1 MFQFVY
7 HNIVQVIKATFSL
20 TKSAEDTVAII
31 GALENDYHGV
41 FEKSAIK
48 KAARFQG
55 VQQVFINDPFAHLMG
70 RDTNNFERTSN
81 KYYFILTGLYDDI
94 IDQKLISEKE
104 LDQLFD
110 DPINTKAAIFETKI
124 LVDIHLNLL
133 KRVKNINEYKSTL
146 FNVHI
151 AQKDSLKQF
160 DQNISKEEI
169 LDITLRKGGYSLLM
183 CRHYIDLPVS
193 NELNEAWY
201 QLGGIIQITNDLYDI
216 HKDLQDGIHTLPNS
230 IKKVEDIE
238 FLYKNLV
245 AKFFQT
251 LSNLPFDEHKIKT
264 LKIKLSAIPAFGFLA
279 INNLWKLDNQ
289 YNGLPDLKNIARKD
303 LIIDMEKPIN
313 QLKLIQ
319 EAYKVYKAN

>member
-7 HNIVQVIKATFSL
+7 HNIAQVFKAAFSL
-20 TKSAEDTVAII
+20 TKSAEETVAII

-55 VQQVFINDPFAHLMG
+55 VQQVFINDPFANLMG
-70 RDTNNFERTSN
+70 RDTNHFERTSN

-104 LDQLFD
+104 LDELFD
-110 DPINTKAAIFETKI
+110 DPINANAAIFETKL

-133 KRVKNINEYKSTL
+133 KRVKNITEYKATL
-146 FNVHI
+146 SKVHQ

-160 DQNISKEEI
+160 DLNSSKEEI

-183 CRHYIDLPVS
+183 CRHYIDLPLS

-201 QLGGIIQITNDLYDI
+201 QLGGIIQLTNDLYDI
-216 HKDLQDGIHTLPNS
+216 HKDLQEGICTLPNS
-230 IKKVEDIE
+230 IKNIEDIE
-238 FLYKNLV
+238 LLYKNLV
-245 AKFFQT
+245 TKFFEG
-251 LSNLPFDEHKIKT
+251 LSNLPFDQHKIKT

-279 INNLWKLDNQ
+279 IKNLWKINNQ
-289 YNGLPDLKNIARKD
+289 YKGLPNLKTIPRKD

-313 QLKLIQ
+313 RLKLIQ
-319 EAYKVYKAN
+319 EAYKVYKNN